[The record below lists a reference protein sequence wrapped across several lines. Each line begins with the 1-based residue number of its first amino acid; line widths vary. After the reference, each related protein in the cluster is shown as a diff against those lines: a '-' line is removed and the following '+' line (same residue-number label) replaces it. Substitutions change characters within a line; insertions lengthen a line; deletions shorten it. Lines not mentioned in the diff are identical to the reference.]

1 MGKRWY
7 GNVINRLEEGRTVPE
22 IKPGMDITM

>member
-7 GNVINRLEEGRTVPE
+7 GNVINRLEEGRAVPE
-22 IKPGMDITM
+22 IKKDMDITM